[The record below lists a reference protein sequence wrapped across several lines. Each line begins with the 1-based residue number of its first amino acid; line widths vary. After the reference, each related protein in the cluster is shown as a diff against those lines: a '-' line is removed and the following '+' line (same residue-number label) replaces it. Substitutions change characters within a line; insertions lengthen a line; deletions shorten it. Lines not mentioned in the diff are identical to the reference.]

1 MQSLSEKRAS
11 AYLFNVPGFDFVL
24 YSGIQMEQTI
34 FGEDGRLWLFVRSGR
49 CFLGKASFVEIGRQE
64 KILSVLFGGDRCFL
78 SILSTLWQGSKR
90 KNVVGGWKV
99 EMKYC
104 FDCDDTLYDQEWPFL
119 MAMQEVV
126 PDAPIMDMDQFY
138 KDYTAIG
145 ESIYDM
151 MARGII
157 TVEDHGILR
166 AYRAFVAYEIPFSLE
181 QAADFQ
187 EAYVHYLQK
196 ISLSQIYRDYFA
208 HTNAELA
215 VFSNGDDTR
224 QRMKFANLQLF
235 DYFDENKVF
244 TSDQIGY
251 SKPDKKAYEEICR
264 RMHTNPTEWFYIGDN
279 YINDMEGAKQLGFRT
294 IHLNRHKGKEGPAS
308 DYVVYSESG
317 LIDLLE
323 HLDAGE
329 AAKKHKI
336 SRQVKKAML

>member
-145 ESIYDM
+145 ESIYDVM
-151 MARGII
+151 SRGII

-166 AYRAFVAYEIPFSLE
+166 AYRAFAAYEIPFSLE

-196 ISLSQIYRDYFA
+196 VSLS
-208 HTNAELA
+208 
-215 VFSNGDDTR
+215 
-224 QRMKFANLQLF
+224 
-235 DYFDENKVF
+235 
-244 TSDQIGY
+244 
-251 SKPDKKAYEEICR
+251 
-264 RMHTNPTEWFYIGDN
+264 
-279 YINDMEGAKQLGFRT
+279 
-294 IHLNRHKGKEGPAS
+294 
-308 DYVVYSESG
+308 
-317 LIDLLE
+317 
-323 HLDAGE
+323 
-329 AAKKHKI
+329 
-336 SRQVKKAML
+336 